1 MNLQLTKGILSPFF
15 IMNSILSKDSIPN
28 DIGEIFFNIQK
39 LFDKFKEPLIML
51 LSLYE
56 INSVLSLNKLESE
69 LIKDLVFS
77 ICPLMSIFVIFV
89 NSNFSISNKV
99 LIEDIIS
106 EYI

>member
-1 MNLQLTKGILSPFF
+1 
-15 IMNSILSKDSIPN
+15 MNSILSKDSIPN
-28 DIGEIFFNIQK
+28 DIGDIFFNIQK
-39 LFDKFKEPLIML
+39 LFDKFKAPLIML

-69 LIKDLVFS
+69 LIKDLVFN